1 MYKISCIT
9 WSVRF
14 DKWGGNAHST
24 AGESNNKKYKK
35 MAYNLTKSIK
45 RQLQI
50 RVISNFDRTRPLV
63 IGAISRVFLAVV
75 ALIIGF
81 ITSWPLHSNSCVC
94 DVVTFR
100 HSDIQTL
107 GNSAFQCCER
117 TWPISRRWSCLVMP
131 QTTNFVASMS
141 DHHQCYLLVCLSG
154 NIASI
159 AYPYQASIHHHRF
172 NDERIAMWFHC
183 PSDRPS
189 IWIVLLRLC
198 KAIIIILS
206 GNCNFYNFVG
216 SVCQLFFFS
225 SSDRPQFGT
234 IWTQI

>member
-1 MYKISCIT
+1 MRGKCSFDCRRIKQQEIQKDGLQLDQIHKTSVTDSSHFQFRSNETVGDWCDFEGISFCGCSDY
-9 WSVRF
+9 WF
-14 DKWGGNAHST
+14 HH
-24 AGESNNKKYKK
+24 
-35 MAYNLTKSIK
+35 
-45 RQLQI
+45 
-50 RVISNFDRTRPLV
+50 
-63 IGAISRVFLAVV
+63 FLA
-75 ALIIGF
+75 
-81 ITSWPLHSNSCVC
+81 ITFELVC
-94 DVVTFR
+94 MRCCNV
-100 HSDIQTL
+100 QTL

-154 NIASI
+154 NNASI
-159 AYPYQASIHHHRF
+159 AYPYQPSIHHHRF

-216 SVCQLFFFS
+216 SVCQLVFS
-225 SSDRPQFGT
+225 SASDRPQFGT

>member
-14 DKWGGNAHST
+14 DKWGGNIHST

-63 IGAISRVFLAVV
+63 IGAISRVFLSVV

-100 HSDIQTL
+100 HSDTRKFSL
-107 GNSAFQCCER
+107 SMLR
-117 TWPISRRWSCLVMP
+117 TDL
-131 QTTNFVASMS
+131 TN
-141 DHHQCYLLVCLSG
+141 
-154 NIASI
+154 I
-159 AYPYQASIHHHRF
+159 
-172 NDERIAMWFHC
+172 EAME
-183 PSDRPS
+183 
-189 IWIVLLRLC
+189 L
-198 KAIIIILS
+198 
-206 GNCNFYNFVG
+206 
-216 SVCQLFFFS
+216 
-225 SSDRPQFGT
+225 SSDATDDEFCCQYVRPPPVLSVSLSV
-234 IWTQI
+234 WE

>member
-1 MYKISCIT
+1 
-9 WSVRF
+9 
-14 DKWGGNAHST
+14 
-24 AGESNNKKYKK
+24 

-63 IGAISRVFLAVV
+63 IGAISRVFLSVV

-100 HSDIQTL
+100 HSDTRKFSL
-107 GNSAFQCCER
+107 SMLR
-117 TWPISRRWSCLVMP
+117 TDL
-131 QTTNFVASMS
+131 TNIEAMELSSDASMS
-141 DHHQCYLLVCLSG
+141 DHHQCYLLFCLSG
-154 NIASI
+154 NNASI

-189 IWIVLLRLC
+189 I
-198 KAIIIILS
+198 
-206 GNCNFYNFVG
+206 
-216 SVCQLFFFS
+216 
-225 SSDRPQFGT
+225 
-234 IWTQI
+234 